1 MQVWSQLRIKTNL
14 LLFRYFKGEVTSA
27 PNGEA
32 RINVLRQVKDVEKDI
47 LSTLQQQKD
56 VLDFQNRNM
65 ARAIEIIEE
74 RKRREQQ

>member
-1 MQVWSQLRIKTNL
+1 L

-65 ARAIEIIEE
+65 AKAIEIIEE

>member
-1 MQVWSQLRIKTNL
+1 MRFLKQNL